1 MARIFLRH
9 GEAVHNVDERF
20 YRYGDDSL
28 LTLTPKGFQDA
39 IDYAPKLAS
48 HFQARKSNAHPKG
61 FTDFSITSSDS
72 IRAKQTS
79 VVLHHELVGGEHAES
94 FLASITGSDLGN
106 SMLSTSLKFRP
117 TRSPRLREFYFDE
130 TREHYVEPGILN
142 GGFDYSKFQGDID
155 YQRGIST
162 SFRDLTTRLSSYLR
176 VTTQDR
182 ASTFARK
189 ERERK
194 VFVNVS
200 HHYAIAAAVAAYLV
214 REDFTEEQNE
224 AIMRT
229 CMNTYIHKGLVYD
242 LSDLDIGVAG
252 TQLENANPVSSAL
265 WAGLIEQGIDSC
277 YPVRPE
283 HYECAELYMKQHGS
297 LPARYKPK
305 NRVSDN

>member
-48 HFQARKSNAHPKG
+48 HFQARKSNANPDG
-61 FTDFSITSSDS
+61 YNSFSIMSSDS

-79 VVLHHELVGGEHAES
+79 VVLHHELVAGDHSKS
-94 FLASITGSDLGN
+94 FLESLNSDSSN
-106 SMLSTSLKFRP
+106 SELNFCLKFRP
-117 TRSPRLREFYFDE
+117 VHVQQLREFYFDE

-162 SFRDLTTRLSSYLR
+162 SFREMTARLFLFLQ
-176 VTTQDR
+176 VTDQDR
-182 ASTFARK
+182 ANTFARK

-194 VFVNVS
+194 AFVNVS

-224 AIMRT
+224 SIMRT